1 MTPIDVVIAA
11 GLFAMSIGIGWTLYR
26 TRMERVKADAI
37 STTIED
43 PIGPL
48 REVNDE
54 ILGVLK
60 ESAAITERVVHSV
73 QKGVR

>member
-11 GLFAMSIGIGWTLYR
+11 GLFAMSLGIGWTLYR

-37 STTIED
+37 STPADD
-43 PIGPL
+43 PVATL

-60 ESAAITERVVHSV
+60 ESSAITERVVHSV